1 MAKTNDKEPRALT
14 KIKKGWAR
22 NNKFNVYWYG
32 VGELWTGTDGN
43 NIVQS
48 FPYSVVS
55 TQLPDFTDTPM
66 EEYLSE
72 DWMISRGRRE
82 TYIISITLRAPS
94 SLKIYEFFSNAFINF
109 EREYPYDQW
118 CVLDFAL
125 ASSKGNTF
133 NIVFEKCLLIG
144 VSGIQLDHSST
155 EGLIEFSLQFK
166 SGNVKTGTNIGISYN
181 ALEN

>member
-1 MAKTNDKEPRALT
+1 MAKDKEPQALT

-22 NNKFNVYWYG
+22 NNKFNAYWHG
-32 VGELWTGTDGN
+32 IGKLWKQKGLGEN
-43 NIVQS
+43 YQNIVDS
-48 FPYSVVS
+48 FPYSVIS
-55 TQLPDFTDTPM
+55 TQLPDFTDSPM

-94 SLKIYEFFSNAFINF
+94 SLKTYEFFSKAFINF

-118 CVLDFAL
+118 CKLIFAIEG
-125 ASSKGNTF
+125 KGNNIF
-133 NIVFEKCLLIG
+133 NIAFEKCLLIG

-166 SGNVKTGTNIGISYN
+166 SAHVTSGAESNSGN
-181 ALEN
+181 